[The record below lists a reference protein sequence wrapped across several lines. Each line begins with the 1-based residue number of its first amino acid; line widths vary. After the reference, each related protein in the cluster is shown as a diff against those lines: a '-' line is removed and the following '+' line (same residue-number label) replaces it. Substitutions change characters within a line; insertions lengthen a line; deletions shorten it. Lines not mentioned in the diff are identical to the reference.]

1 MSSDHTPTPDDL
13 PTGERLQKVM
23 AAAGVASRRVSED
36 LIAAGRVTVNGK
48 VVTEAGRRI
57 DPDTD
62 KVVVDGTAVQLD
74 TTRRYVMLNKPVG
87 VVSTLS
93 DENGRPDLTQFTSDY
108 EERLFNVGRLDVETS
123 GLLLLTND
131 GELAHVLAHPSF
143 GVTKT
148 YIAKVRGVVTPA
160 VLTQLLSGVDLDDGP
175 IAADRA
181 ALVGGGAGLSR
192 SADSSLIEITLHS
205 GRNRIVRRMLEAVGH
220 PVIDLVRRSFGP
232 LHLGTLKVG
241 HMRSLNKAELGAI
254 LTISRDASPSPRV
267 DAAPTIESPDA
278 PVDEADVV
286 EVALDEDEVEKEY
299 YDEDDQEYDPETD
312 ARDAR
317 RQVPGAGPRAGVGK
331 GEAPTSR
338 RAEVRRQQ
346 AGRREQRDD
355 RGGRPER
362 AARDDRGDRGDR
374 GGYAARE
381 DRGGYAPRADRP
393 GSGARGGYQGR
404 DDRGGYQG
412 RDDRGG
418 RPERGGYQGRDDRGG
433 YQGRDDRGG
442 RPERGGYQGRDER
455 GGRPERGG
463 YQGRDDRGGR
473 PERGG
478 YQGRDDRGARPERG
492 GFVSRDDRGARPDRG
507 GYVSRDDRG
516 GRPERGGYQ
525 GRDDRGG
532 RPERGGDRPLSPGEE
547 RAAGYPNR
555 DLPKDPRT
563 GRPSGVRAGGPGRG
577 GREDRSAR
585 DRDDR
590 GGFVGRDDR
599 SGRPERGG
607 YQGRDDR
614 GGRPERGGFVGRDDR
629 GGRPERGGYQ
639 GRDDRGGRPERG
651 GFQGRDDRGG
661 RPDRGGFQGRDDRGG
676 RPERGGFQGRDD
688 RGGRPERGGDRPFR
702 GRPDDGGRGPRGG
715 GRS

>member
-1 MSSDHTPTPDDL
+1 MPTDTTPTSDDL
-13 PTGERLQKVM
+13 PSGERLQKVM

-57 DPDTD
+57 DPATD

-74 TTRRYVMLNKPVG
+74 STRRYVMLNKPVG

-148 YIAKVRGVVTPA
+148 YIAKVKGLVTPA
-160 VLTQLLSGVDLDDGP
+160 VIAELLSGVELDDGP
-175 IAADRA
+175 IAADKA
-181 ALVGGGAGLSR
+181 AVVGGGAGLSR

-205 GRNRIVRRMLEAVGH
+205 GRNRVVRRMLEAVGH

-267 DAAPTIESPDA
+267 DAMPVTESADA

-286 EVALDEDEVEKEY
+286 EVPLDEAEVEKEY
-299 YDEDDQEYDPETD
+299 YDEDDEEFDPETD
-312 ARDAR
+312 ARDAKR
-317 RQVPGAGPRAGVGK
+317 RRGPSGFK
-331 GEAPTSR
+331 GDASAAPSR

-346 AGRREQRDD
+346 AGRREPRDERGARPARDD
-355 RGGRPER
+355 RGGYQG
-362 AARDDRGDRGDR
+362 RDDRGSRPAPRDDR
-374 GGYAARE
+374 GGYQGRD
-381 DRGGYAPRADRP
+381 DRGGP
-393 GSGARGGYQGR
+393 ARGGYQGR
-404 DDRGGYQG
+404 DDRGARPARDERGGYQGRDDRSGDRGGYQG

-418 RPERGGYQGRDDRGG
+418 RPERGGRPDRGGFVSRDDRGS
-433 YQGRDDRGG
+433 
-442 RPERGGYQGRDER
+442 
-455 GGRPERGG
+455 
-463 YQGRDDRGGR
+463 
-473 PERGG
+473 
-478 YQGRDDRGARPERG
+478 RPERG
-492 GFVSRDDRGARPDRG
+492 GFVSRDDRGGASRG
-507 GYVSRDDRG
+507 
-516 GRPERGGYQ
+516 
-525 GRDDRGG
+525 
-532 RPERGGDRPLSPGEE
+532 GGDRPLSAGEE

-555 DLPKDPRT
+555 DANRDPRT
-563 GRPSGVRAGGPGRG
+563 GRPSGVRAGGPGAGRG
-577 GREDRSAR
+577 GRDYPG
-585 DRDDR
+585 RDDR
-590 GGFVGRDDR
+590 TGDRGGYQGRDDR
-599 SGRPERGG
+599 SGDRGAPSRGGYQGRDDRSGDRGAPSRGGYQGRDDRSGDRGGYQGRDDRGGPSRGGYQGRDDRGGPSRGGYQGRDDRGGPSRGG

-614 GGRPERGGFVGRDDR
+614 GGRDDRRDDR
-629 GGRPERGGYQ
+629 GG
-639 GRDDRGGRPERG
+639 
-651 GFQGRDDRGG
+651 
-661 RPDRGGFQGRDDRGG
+661 
-676 RPERGGFQGRDD
+676 
-688 RGGRPERGGDRPFR
+688 DRPYR
-702 GRPDDGGRGPRGG
+702 GRPDGDGRGPRGG